1 MCTLVDH
8 LPLSSEDEQLDE
20 NISKLVFSI
29 RTLIFESVISQIL
42 SNKTTPE
49 KILRKAVAC
58 TNAEGIEQLL
68 PTGRLEDWKEI
79 NPTIN
84 YVIYLCESYSLS
96 KKKQNIIKYT
106 STAITYLIGNAADKK
121 LWRIIADMIT
131 DDCQTDRDALGWII
145 RVLDAF
151 VVYISTF
158 NRADQF
164 EEDLLIQAISIGLHT
179 ILVELRSS
187 PENASNPQLQIVD
200 TAYLLSYF
208 IDIGSEHTIE
218 QQQVNDAIKREYTI
232 HPNFHL
238 FYIDY

>member
-1 MCTLVDH
+1 MFTLADH
-8 LPLSSEDEQLDE
+8 LPLSSEDQQLDE
-20 NISKLVFSI
+20 SKSKLVSSI

-58 TNAEGIEQLL
+58 TNVESIEQLL
-68 PTGRLEDWKEI
+68 PTGRLEDWKDI

-84 YVIYLCESYSLS
+84 YLIYLCESYSLS

-106 STAITYLIGNAADKK
+106 STAITYLIGNAADEK
-121 LWRIIADMIT
+121 LWRVIADMIT
-131 DDCQTDRDALGWII
+131 DDCQTDKDALGWII

-164 EEDLLIQAISIGLHT
+164 EEGLLLQAINTGLHT

-187 PENASNPQLQIVD
+187 PESASNSQLQIVD
-200 TAYLLSYF
+200 TIYLLSYF
-208 IDIGSEHTIE
+208 IDIGSDHIIE
-218 QQQVNDAIKREYTI
+218 QQQVRASVKRNT
-232 HPNFHL
+232 HSSF
-238 FYIDY
+238 

>member
-1 MCTLVDH
+1 MCTLADH
-8 LPLSSEDEQLDE
+8 LPLSSEDQQLDE
-20 NISKLVFSI
+20 SKSKLVSSI

-58 TNAEGIEQLL
+58 TNVESIEQLL
-68 PTGRLEDWKEI
+68 PTGRLEDWKDT

-84 YVIYLCESYSLS
+84 YLIYLCESYSLS

-106 STAITYLIGNAADKK
+106 STAITYLIGNPADEK
-121 LWRIIADMIT
+121 LWRVIADMIT
-131 DDCQTDRDALGWII
+131 DDCQTDKDALGWII

-164 EEDLLIQAISIGLHT
+164 EEDLLLQAINTGLHT

-187 PENASNPQLQIVD
+187 PESSSNSQLQIVD
-200 TAYLLSYF
+200 TTYLLNYF
-208 IDIGSEHTIE
+208 IDIGSDYVIE
-218 QQQVNDAIKREYTI
+218 QQQVRASVKRNT
-232 HPNFHL
+232 HSSS
-238 FYIDY
+238 

>member
-1 MCTLVDH
+1 MFTLADH
-8 LPLSSEDEQLDE
+8 LPLSSEDQQLDE
-20 NISKLVFSI
+20 SKSKLVSSI

-58 TNAEGIEQLL
+58 TNVESIEQLL
-68 PTGRLEDWKEI
+68 PTGRLEDWKDI
-79 NPTIN
+79 NPKIN
-84 YVIYLCESYSLS
+84 YLIYLCESYSLS

-106 STAITYLIGNAADKK
+106 STAITYLIGNAADEK
-121 LWRIIADMIT
+121 LWRVIADMIT
-131 DDCQTDRDALGWII
+131 DDCQTDKDALGWII

-164 EEDLLIQAISIGLHT
+164 EEDLLLQAINTGLHT

-187 PENASNPQLQIVD
+187 PESSLNSQLQIVD
-200 TAYLLSYF
+200 TTYLLNYF
-208 IDIGSEHTIE
+208 IDIGSDYVIE
-218 QQQVNDAIKREYTI
+218 QQQVRASVKRNT
-232 HPNFHL
+232 HSSS
-238 FYIDY
+238 